1 MAALGQ
7 ETEVLVM
14 RHVQMEY
21 KPWLEET
28 PEGDRDPCAS
38 HAYAAAEAAAK
49 AAGTSTTAEVC
60 RIAGLKYVQ
69 DDFQQSITGARCV
82 QT

>member
-1 MAALGQ
+1 MTALRQ
-7 ETEVLVM
+7 ETEMPVM

-38 HAYAAAEAAAK
+38 HAYAVAEAAAK
-49 AAGTSTTAEVC
+49 AAGTSACAEVC
-60 RIAGLKYVQ
+60 RIAGPKYFP
-69 DDFQQSITGARCV
+69 D
-82 QT
+82 

>member
-1 MAALGQ
+1 MAASGQ
-7 ETEVLVM
+7 ETEM
-14 RHVQMEY
+14 PIMHHIQIEY

-38 HAYAAAEAAAK
+38 HAYAVAEAAAK

-60 RIAGLKYVQ
+60 HIAGLQHVH
-69 DDFQQSITGARCV
+69 D
-82 QT
+82 